1 MLPVTLARNLREI
14 DVANGNRGERVNASP
29 DVAIVTGAGGTGC
42 GRAIAARFASRGS
55 AVLVSDINEVG
66 GQETVRLIEER
77 GGRVAFFRADV
88 RKDSQMRDLLSFA
101 QATFG
106 RITLLVNNASASH
119 GSSAGLEDWMDS
131 IETDLLGAIYA
142 TRWAVEAMRT
152 GGGGAIVNIASISAL
167 WHGRKTAGGFP
178 GYDVA
183 KAGMIR
189 LTTRLAP
196 LAEKYNIR
204 VNCLAPGW
212 IATEGLKQYWES
224 LTPAERVERGVPSQL
239 LTVDQV
245 SEAVVRLADNQSLAG
260 RVLVWWSEDA
270 PYLIQWGDRGYR
282 HVEEF

>member
-1 MLPVTLARNLREI
+1 VNISTN
-14 DVANGNRGERVNASP
+14 VAV
-29 DVAIVTGAGGTGC
+29 VTGAGGTGC
-42 GRAIAARFASRGS
+42 GRAIAARFAARGS
-55 AVLVSDINEVG
+55 AVVVSDINEAG
-66 GQETVRLIEER
+66 GHETVRLIEQG

-88 RKDSQMRDLLSFA
+88 GKESQMRDLISFA
-101 QATFG
+101 KATFG
-106 RITLLVNNASASH
+106 GITVLVNNASAPH
-119 GSSAGLEDWMDS
+119 GSSEGLEDWMDS

-142 TRWAVEAMRT
+142 TRWAVEAMRR

-183 KAGMIR
+183 KAGIIR

-196 LAEKYNIR
+196 LAEKDNIR

-212 IATEGLKQYWES
+212 IATDGPQQYWES

-239 LTVDQV
+239 LTIDQV
-245 SEAVVRLADNQSLAG
+245 SEAVVRLAEDQSLAG

-282 HVEEF
+282 NVEEF